1 MDSIAIPFHRIHQRA
16 ADKKF
21 HRRNS
26 TPSEARLRHTTRCDT
41 LPAMNLGGGG
51 RKPPTR
57 RCKGGM
63 EWSAHYIFWLGNLG
77 TTAISSCVYKQG
89 ASRVK
94 LTMLQKRN
102 KVQIP
107 IDLIEWLRVCESIL
121 HNLLVIT
128 FCFRRICQWFI
139 HKRIQTPLFKVIS
152 NCTRKIDLPNL
163 SSPSWYYS

>member
-63 EWSAHYIFWLGNLG
+63 EWSAHYIFRLGNLG

-107 IDLIEWLRVCESIL
+107 IDDWLNWMAPCMRINFAQFTCNYIL
-121 HNLLVIT
+121 LS
-128 FCFRRICQWFI
+128 
-139 HKRIQTPLFKVIS
+139 K
-152 NCTRKIDLPNL
+152 DLPMVYPQENSNASL
-163 SSPSWYYS
+163 